1 MRRTGW
7 RLLTNTTG
15 VTRLGF
21 AVEVSRAER
30 AAPPSRALDNPRSEA
45 TPPPLN
51 VSTFERQPPL
61 ITIHGDVAIILDVRQ
76 QQIEQVEH
84 VEQVAAAGRLVRV
97 RRGEPLLHVAMIIG
111 RACPHRKQPRSTTPE
126 FAEIPRWRA
135 RTRGC
140 CRGSRTRAAAL
151 ADAWRVI

>member
-7 RLLTNTTG
+7 RLLANKTG
-15 VTRLGF
+15 ATRLGF

-30 AAPPSRALDNPRSEA
+30 AAPPSGALENPRSEA

-61 ITIHGDVAIILDVRQ
+61 ITIHGDVAITILDVRQ

-97 RRGEPLLHVAMIIG
+97 RRGEPLLHVAMIID
-111 RACPHRKQPRSTTPE
+111 RACPHRKRPRSTTLE
-126 FAEIPRWRA
+126 FAEIPRQRA
-135 RTRGC
+135 CT
-140 CRGSRTRAAAL
+140 
-151 ADAWRVI
+151 